1 MCKPI
6 HLIDIKQWYA
16 NRNKTTIS
24 SLDEYDIAVCY
35 MIFDFM
41 LHQLTS
47 NQNIN
52 NTSNSDNSITITE
65 QESLTIK
72 VHEIVE
78 ALKDIQK
85 SIPIDTIKSI
95 ASKRV
100 DYDIFVESLTDIA
113 MIINKLNNMK
123 ISEQIICHTSYNN
136 ELEKTY
142 MKDIVNV
149 IT

>member
-113 MIINKLNNMK
+113 MIINK
-123 ISEQIICHTSYNN
+123 Q
-136 ELEKTY
+136 
-142 MKDIVNV
+142 
-149 IT
+149 